1 MVIQHNLS
9 ALFVLR
15 QISINQALCDKS
27 IRRLSSGYRINS
39 AADDPAGL
47 AVSEKMR
54 AQIRGLQA
62 AQQNTQDGISL
73 VQTAE
78 GNLNETQSIL
88 NRMMELAV
96 QSSNGTYQN
105 DTDRKNS
112 SKEFESLKQEIDR
125 IANTTDFNGTKLL
138 NGSLAEITDPASPEY
153 GKGGITLQ
161 VGADNSKDGQY
172 TIHIPNLGIQG
183 LGLDGTSI
191 ATQEGAQKAVDLI
204 KKAADTVAGA
214 RGSLGAAQNGL
225 ERQLSCLSTM
235 EDNLTAAESRI
246 RDVDMAREMM
256 ELAQH
261 NILVQAGMA
270 MLAQAN
276 LQPQRIL
283 KLLEDS
289 LPKNNRD

>member
-15 QISINQALCDKS
+15 QLSINQALCDKS
-27 IRRLSSGYRINS
+27 IMRLSSGYRINS

-54 AQIRGLQA
+54 SQIRGLQA
-62 AQQNTQDGISL
+62 AQQNTQDGISMI
-73 VQTAE
+73 QTAE

-88 NRMMELAV
+88 SRMMELAV

-112 SKEFESLKQEIDR
+112 SKEFEALKKEIDR
-125 IANTTDFNGTKLL
+125 IAKTTDFNGTKLL
-138 NGSLAEITDPASPEY
+138 NGSLSEITDPSDPGF
-153 GKGGITLQ
+153 GKDCITLQ
-161 VGADNSKDGQY
+161 IGAENSEDSKY
-172 TIHIPNLGIQG
+172 TVHIPDMGTKG
-183 LGLDGTSI
+183 LGLDGASI
-191 ATQEGAQKAVDLI
+191 DTQEDAQKAIDLI
-204 KKAADTVAGA
+204 KKAADAVAGA

-225 ERQLSCLSTM
+225 ERHLSCLSTM

-246 RDVDMAREMM
+246 RDVDMAREMT
-256 ELAQH
+256 ELVRH

-276 LQPQRIL
+276 LQSQRIL

-289 LPKNNRD
+289 LPRNNQ

>member
-15 QISINQALCDKS
+15 QLSINQALCDKS
-27 IRRLSSGYRINS
+27 IMRLSSGYRINS

-54 AQIRGLQA
+54 SQIRGLRA
-62 AQQNTQDGISL
+62 AQQNTQDGVSMI
-73 VQTAE
+73 QTAE

-88 NRMMELAV
+88 SRMMELAV

-112 SKEFESLKQEIDR
+112 AKEFEALKKEIDR
-125 IANTTDFNGTKLL
+125 IAKTTDFNGTKLL
-138 NGSLAEITDPASPEY
+138 NGSLAEITDPSNPGF
-153 GKGGITLQ
+153 GKDGITLQ
-161 VGADNSKDGQY
+161 IGAENSEDSKY
-172 TIHIPNLGIQG
+172 TVHIPDMGTKG
-183 LGLDGTSI
+183 LGLDGASI
-191 ATQEGAQKAVDLI
+191 DTQEDAQKAIDLI
-204 KKAADTVAGA
+204 KKAADAVAGA

-225 ERQLSCLSTM
+225 ERHLSCLSTM

-246 RDVDMAREMM
+246 RDVDMAREMT
-256 ELAQH
+256 ELVRH

-289 LPKNNRD
+289 LPKNNQ

>member
-15 QISINQALCDKS
+15 QLSINQALCDKS
-27 IRRLSSGYRINS
+27 IMRLSSGYRINS

-54 AQIRGLQA
+54 SQIRGLQA
-62 AQQNTQDGISL
+62 AQQNTQDGISMI
-73 VQTAE
+73 QTAE

-88 NRMMELAV
+88 SRMMELAV

-112 SKEFESLKQEIDR
+112 GKEFEALKKEIDR
-125 IANTTDFNGTKLL
+125 IAKTTDFNGTKLL
-138 NGSLAEITDPASPEY
+138 NGSLAEITDPSDPVF
-153 GKGGITLQ
+153 GKDGITLQ
-161 VGADNSKDGQY
+161 IGAENSEDSKY
-172 TIHIPNLGIQG
+172 TVHIPDMGTEG
-183 LGLDGTSI
+183 LGLDGASI
-191 ATQEGAQKAVDLI
+191 DTQEDAQKAIDLI
-204 KKAADTVAGA
+204 KKAADAVAGA

-225 ERQLSCLSTM
+225 ERHLSCLSTM

-246 RDVDMAREMM
+246 RDVDMAREMT
-256 ELAQH
+256 ELVRH

-289 LPKNNRD
+289 LPKNNQ

>member
-15 QISINQALCDKS
+15 QLSINQALCDKS

-54 AQIRGLQA
+54 SQIRGLQA
-62 AQQNTQDGISL
+62 AQQNTQDGVSMI
-73 VQTAE
+73 QTAE

-88 NRMMELAV
+88 SRMTELAV

-112 SKEFESLKQEIDR
+112 SKEFEALKKEIDR
-125 IANTTDFNGTKLL
+125 IANSTDFNGTKLL
-138 NGSLAEITDPASPEY
+138 NGSLAEITDPADPAF
-153 GKGGITLQ
+153 GKDGITLQ
-161 VGADNSKDGQY
+161 IGAENSVDSKY
-172 TIHIPNLGIQG
+172 TVHIPNMGTKG
-183 LGLDGTSI
+183 LGLDEASI
-191 ATQEGAQKAVDLI
+191 DTQEDAQKAIDII

-225 ERQLSCLSTM
+225 ERHLSCLSTM

-246 RDVDMAREMM
+246 RDVDMAREMT
-256 ELAQH
+256 ELVRH

-289 LPKNNRD
+289 LPKNNQ

>member
-1 MVIQHNLS
+1 MVIQHNIS
-9 ALFVLR
+9 ALFALR
-15 QISINQALCDKS
+15 QISINQALCNKS
-27 IRRLSSGYRINS
+27 IMRLSSGYRINS

-54 AQIRGLQA
+54 SQIRGLKV
-62 AQQNTQDGISL
+62 AQQNTQDGISM
-73 VQTAE
+73 VQTAD

-88 NRMMELAV
+88 QRMMELAV

-138 NGSLAEITDPASPEY
+138 NGSLAEKTDPADPSF
-153 GKGGITLQ
+153 GKDGITLQ
-161 VGADNSKDGQY
+161 VGADNSAASSY
-172 TIHIPNLGIQG
+172 TIHIPNMSAKG
-183 LGLDGTSI
+183 LGVDGASI
-191 ATQEGAQKAVDLI
+191 GTQEDAQKAIGLI
-204 KKAADTVAGA
+204 QKGIDAVSGA
-214 RGSLGAAQNGL
+214 RGGLGAEQNSLERTLNSLG
-225 ERQLSCLSTM
+225 TM

-246 RDVDMAREMM
+246 RDVDMAKEMM
-256 ELAQH
+256 ELAKH

-276 LQPQRIL
+276 LQPQSIL
-283 KLLEDS
+283 KLLDM
-289 LPKNNRD
+289 KI

>member
-1 MVIQHNLS
+1 MVIQHNIS
-9 ALFVLR
+9 ALFALR
-15 QISINQALCDKS
+15 RISINQALCNRS
-27 IRRLSSGYRINS
+27 IMRLSSGYRINS

-54 AQIRGLQA
+54 SQIRGLQV

-105 DTDRKNS
+105 DADRKNS

-138 NGSLAEITDPASPEY
+138 NGSLAEVKDPADPSF
-153 GKGGITLQ
+153 GKDGLTLQ
-161 VGADNSKDGQY
+161 VGADNSEASRY
-172 TIHIPNLGIQG
+172 TIHIPNMSAKG
-183 LGLDGTSI
+183 LGVDGASI
-191 ATQEGAQKAVDLI
+191 ATQEDARKAIGLIQKGLDAVS
-204 KKAADTVAGA
+204 GA
-214 RGSLGAAQNGL
+214 RGDLGAAQNGL
-225 ERQLSCLSTM
+225 ERTLSCLGTM

-246 RDVDMAREMM
+246 RDVDMAAEMM
-256 ELAQH
+256 ELARH

-289 LPKNNRD
+289 LPKPGK

>member
-15 QISINQALCDKS
+15 QLSINQALCDKS
-27 IRRLSSGYRINS
+27 IMRLSSGYRINS

-54 AQIRGLQA
+54 SQIRGLQA
-62 AQQNTQDGISL
+62 AQQNTQDGISMI
-73 VQTAE
+73 QTAE

-88 NRMMELAV
+88 SRMMELAV

-112 SKEFESLKQEIDR
+112 GKEFEALKKEIDR
-125 IANTTDFNGTKLL
+125 IAKTTDFNGTKLL
-138 NGSLAEITDPASPEY
+138 NGSLAEITDPSDPAF
-153 GKGGITLQ
+153 GKDGITLQ
-161 VGADNSKDGQY
+161 IGAENSEDSKY
-172 TIHIPNLGIQG
+172 TVHIPDMGTKG
-183 LGLDGTSI
+183 LGLDGASI
-191 ATQEGAQKAVDLI
+191 DTQEDAQKAIDLI
-204 KKAADTVAGA
+204 KKAADAVAGA

-225 ERQLSCLSTM
+225 ERHLSCLSTM

-246 RDVDMAREMM
+246 RDVDMAREMT
-256 ELAQH
+256 ELVRH

-289 LPKNNRD
+289 LPKNNQ